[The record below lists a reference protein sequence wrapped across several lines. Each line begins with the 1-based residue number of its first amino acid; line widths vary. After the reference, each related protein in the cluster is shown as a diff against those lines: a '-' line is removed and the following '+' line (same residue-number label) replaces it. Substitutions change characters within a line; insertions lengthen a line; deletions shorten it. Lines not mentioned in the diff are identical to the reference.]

1 MKELIGR
8 LVSQADLSEAQ
19 AEKVAEVVRGFLEER
34 LPEAI
39 RGPVMSALTG
49 ERVDDATDALRGA
62 IGKIFGG

>member
-19 AEKVAEVVRGFLEER
+19 AEKVADVVKGFLEER

-39 RGPVMSALTG
+39 RGTVMSHLTG
-49 ERVDDATDALRGA
+49 QNVDSAASAIKGAL
-62 IGKIFGG
+62 GGLF